1 MRDGWTQ
8 SRALSLLRSASHFAR
23 RLFLFFCLFLVPAKE
38 EPVEVEAEA
47 EGESESDDEDMPELE
62 EADKD
67 ASGAQVNRSEKKAR
81 KAILKLGLKQVPH
94 NTPRSCWRSR
104 PGSLYWCLSSPA
116 CLMLT
121 PPFFSVVPL
130 FCRCRASPA

>member
-1 MRDGWTQ
+1 MRDGCGCDN
-8 SRALSLLRSASHFAR
+8 ALGCVRLLTFAR
-23 RLFLFFCLFLVPAKE
+23 ACCFPFLPFFSVVPAKE

-81 KAILKLGLKQVPH
+81 KAILKLGLKQVGKQG
-94 NTPRSCWRSR
+94 R
-104 PGSLYWCLSSPA
+104 Y
-116 CLMLT
+116 
-121 PPFFSVVPL
+121 
-130 FCRCRASPA
+130 

>member
-1 MRDGWTQ
+1 MRMRQ
-8 SRALSLLRSASHFAR
+8 RARLRSASDFCAR
-23 RLFLFFCLFLVPAKE
+23 LLHPSFLFSFLVPAKE

-81 KAILKLGLKQVPH
+81 KAILKLGLKQVGKQG
-94 NTPRSCWRSR
+94 R
-104 PGSLYWCLSSPA
+104 Y
-116 CLMLT
+116 
-121 PPFFSVVPL
+121 
-130 FCRCRASPA
+130 